1 MHHTMFIVLSGFMN
15 TYLKWHATE
24 RNKNSITGYGYNP
37 QLLIKKLEKEDTLQK
52 FERLQSLYPMAH
64 DTCMVSAFLSLN
76 VMSFPLVA
84 CF

>member
-1 MHHTMFIVLSGFMN
+1 MHHTKFIVLSGFMN

-37 QLLIKKLEKEDTLQK
+37 QLLIKKLEKEDA
-52 FERLQSLYPMAH
+52 FEGQQSLYPTAH

-76 VMSFPLVA
+76 VMSFSLVA